1 MGMVIGF
8 VVTLVP
14 LIILHEIGHMMVAKY
29 FGVWAK
35 EFGIGYPP
43 RITKLFQWQ
52 ETIFTLNWLPLGGFV
67 RLEGEAMFDEKEE
80 KEDDDEASN
89 PVVKAAN
96 EREAAVEAQK
106 HSLYAQPPWQQIMI
120 YLSGPVMN
128 ILTAWLV
135 AVLLFMVGIPS
146 ISVVIQEIAPGSPA
160 AQAGMQAEDVIVAIE
175 GHEIEDMIDVTKYTQ
190 ENIGTPTDV
199 TLERGDE
206 RVTVT
211 LTPRENPPEG
221 EGSMGVLIGAVE
233 NPNRL
238 QTYSLGE
245 AIQQGANYVV
255 RIATLTFS
263 LPVQVLRG
271 AVSMEEARPV
281 GIVGISRIAGAS
293 METSI
298 ERGALY
304 PILTLISLVSASLGI
319 FNLLPIPALD
329 GGRILFSLIEI
340 IRQEPLTPALQEKIH
355 MITMMLLVLLFV
367 VITAMDIIAPIA
379 VPGT

>member
-1 MGMVIGF
+1 M
-8 VVTLVP
+8 
-14 LIILHEIGHMMVAKY
+14 
-29 FGVWAK
+29 
-35 EFGIGYPP
+35 
-43 RITKLFQWQ
+43 
-52 ETIFTLNWLPLGGFV
+52 
-67 RLEGEAMFDEKEE
+67 
-80 KEDDDEASN
+80 
-89 PVVKAAN
+89 
-96 EREAAVEAQK
+96 
-106 HSLYAQPPWQQIMI
+106 
-120 YLSGPVMN
+120 
-128 ILTAWLV
+128 
-135 AVLLFMVGIPS
+135 
-146 ISVVIQEIAPGSPA
+146 
-160 AQAGMQAEDVIVAIE
+160 QAGDIIVAIDD
-175 GHEIEDMIDVTKYTQ
+175 HEIEDMIDVTKYTQ

-245 AIQQGANYVV
+245 AIQQGTNYVV

-304 PILTLISLVSASLGI
+304 PILTLIALSQRQLGDLQPAAHPRLRRRAHP
-319 FNLLPIPALD
+319 LLPDRDNPPGAADASAPGKNSHDHDDVARAPLRRHHRD
-329 GGRILFSLIEI
+329 GHYRAHRRARHLI
-340 IRQEPLTPALQEKIH
+340 
-355 MITMMLLVLLFV
+355 
-367 VITAMDIIAPIA
+367 VITSDHRLPDRGVTQI
-379 VPGT
+379 